1 MDAKMALFKKWLKGA
16 GLKEHEYQLAGMKF
30 CLERECDD
38 STVSGVYG
46 GIIADDMGL
55 GKTILMLGCIISNFK
70 GKKSNNTLVVLPTA
84 LLQQWC
90 NIFERFMGHSPLVYH
105 GAAVKTITSDELN
118 SRPIVVTTYGMIAE
132 RLPKK
137 GGKELTGKRSPLW
150 DVCWNRVI
158 LDEAHHIRNKGT
170 AVFKGAMKLQAR
182 IRWLVTGTPIQN
194 KLTDLY
200 ALCMFLG
207 LGPTFYT
214 NPSGIR
220 QILSTFLLRR
230 TKKQVGINLIP
241 VKNEQIVVPW
251 TSASEKDMAVQIHQH
266 ANFCDV
272 TVDNVDHVIGLLAQG
287 LPMFIRARQ
296 MCVFPHLLQDAVRT
310 LQERGD
316 LSWDVNLKK
325 VKTCSKMT
333 AIAKHIKTNTDE
345 YDGRRKIVF
354 CHFRGEID
362 MLKAL
367 LRKAGIGCD
376 SVDGRTNKKQRDSS
390 LGYAVG
396 MGGFSLVCKEWCG
409 SAEWLFPL
417 IDKFVVPQVL
427 IVQIQTANEGLNLQ
441 HFQDIYFTSPH
452 WNPAVES
459 QAVARAHRIGQTGE
473 VRVYRFIMENF
484 ESEGGSSIT
493 IDRYCQIVQDRKKE
507 LMQILET

>member
-1 MDAKMALFKKWLKGA
+1 MDAKLALFKRWLNSV
-16 GLKEHEYQLAGMKF
+16 GLMEHKYQLTGMEF

-38 STVSGVYG
+38 SAANGVRG
-46 GIIADDMGL
+46 GILALEMGL
-55 GKTILMLGCIISNFK
+55 GKTILMLGCIISNFR
-70 GKKSNNTLVVLPTA
+70 GTKSNNTLVVLPNA
-84 LLQQWC
+84 LLEQWC
-90 NIFERFMGHSPLVYH
+90 SIFERFMGHSPLVYH
-105 GAAVKTITSDELN
+105 GAAVKTITLDELE

-137 GGKELTGKRSPLW
+137 GGKELSGKQSPLW

-158 LDEAHHIRNKGT
+158 LDEAHHIRNQQT
-170 AVFKGAMKLQAR
+170 AVFKGAMKLRAN

-194 KLTDLY
+194 KRSDLY

-207 LGPTFYT
+207 LNPSFYT
-214 NPSGIR
+214 NPGGIR
-220 QILSTFLLRR
+220 ETIAKFLLRM
-230 TKKQVGINLIP
+230 TKKQVGIHLIP

-251 TSASEKDMAVQIHQH
+251 ASTSERDMAAQIHQH
-266 ANFCDV
+266 ANFCNV

-316 LSWDVNLKK
+316 ISWDVNLKK
-325 VKTCSKMT
+325 VKTCSKMM
-333 AIAKHIKTNTDE
+333 AIAKHIKINTDE

-362 MLKAL
+362 MLGAL
-367 LRKAGIGCD
+367 LRKAGIGCA

-396 MGGFSLVCKEWCG
+396 MGEFALVCKKWCD

-417 IDKFVVPQVL
+417 VDKFVVPQVL

-459 QAVARAHRIGQTGE
+459 QAVARAHRIGQTEE
-473 VRVYRFIMENF
+473 VRVYRFIMENL
-484 ESEGGSSIT
+484 ESAGESSIT